1 MHVSSLQRQVI
12 GSFVQ
17 LSSGAYLISVHSL
30 DGAIVASL
38 TNTPPVTGGPT
49 NTVYV
54 AFSSPPGGGSTT
66 TAVVYVPSP

>member
-1 MHVSSLQRQVI
+1 MQIHGLQRQVI

-17 LSSGAYLISVHSL
+17 LSGVSYLISVHSL

-54 AFSSPPGGGSTT
+54 ALGPFGGVSVTN
-66 TAVVYVPSP
+66 AVVYVPNP